1 MHLNYLSNVATYF
14 LLALCSALI
23 LLNINWTRHSS
34 TCLGKYLRLGL
45 LPSATQQRHLQCDIV
60 KPPSW
65 IPNNLVQ
72 LFKRVQLISD
82 CPELAPLDSSIGR
95 LVVFHSDTEVWPITL
110 NLIHEVLQKLVLV
123 NPSTGARVATVSLE
137 GFEVG
142 EVTEDF
148 YYQDMRDLKTNDFL
162 TIISLYPKSETSS
175 RGIFYCC
182 CFLYSRFKCV
192 MFLLVEIQRY
202 NGLIIWRQKQSC
214 VVKVCMIKDDN
225 KIKLTCF
232 CQKYVIV
239 FKCSTRRM
247 QG

>member
-45 LPSATQQRHLQCDIV
+45 LPSAPQQRHLQCDIV

-110 NLIHEVLQKLVLV
+110 NLIHEVLQKPVLV
-123 NPSTGARVATVSLE
+123 NHSTEARVAT
-137 GFEVG
+137 G
-142 EVTEDF
+142 
-148 YYQDMRDLKTNDFL
+148 L
-162 TIISLYPKSETSS
+162 TGGVRGGGGNRGLGLSGYAWSENKWLLNQYFTVPKIWNFFT
-175 RGIFYCC
+175 RY
-182 CFLYSRFKCV
+182 
-192 MFLLVEIQRY
+192 FLLLLLFVQP
-202 NGLIIWRQKQSC
+202 
-214 VVKVCMIKDDN
+214 V
-225 KIKLTCF
+225 
-232 CQKYVIV
+232 
-239 FKCSTRRM
+239 
-247 QG
+247 